1 MKLSHDQQKHVAQ
14 HLNMR
19 STSPKCTVCGASNLR
34 VRKNVLRLPF
44 EAPDPA
50 TGADHRLAV
59 CVDCSYC
66 GHVMYFAPD
75 ALGLEL
81 DAPSAA
87 SHSDGT
93 E

>member
-1 MKLSHDQQKHVAQ
+1 
-14 HLNMR
+14 
-19 STSPKCTVCGASNLR
+19 
-34 VRKNVLRLPF
+34 
-44 EAPDPA
+44 
-50 TGADHRLAV
+50 
-59 CVDCSYC
+59 
-66 GHVMYFAPD
+66 VMYFAPD